1 MKKKLG
7 YLLTA
12 IAVLATGAASMGCL
26 IIVTDEPTA
35 PKSMI
40 D

>member
-12 IAVLATGAASMGCL
+12 VALLASGAASMGCMIIL
-26 IIVTDEPTA
+26 IDEPVA
-35 PKSMI
+35 PKSLI

>member
-1 MKKKLG
+1 MKRTIAKAVAAVA
-7 YLLTA
+7 LLAST
-12 IAVLATGAASMGCL
+12 AASMGC
-26 IIVTDEPTA
+26 IILWADEPVA

>member
-1 MKKKLG
+1 MKKFAAKLLAG
-7 YLLTA
+7 V
-12 IAVLATGAASMGCL
+12 AVLAAGAASVGCFL
-26 IIVTDEPTA
+26 LLMDEPTA

>member
-7 YLLTA
+7 YLLSA
-12 IAVLATGAASMGCL
+12 IAMLATGAASMGCM
-26 IIVTDEPTA
+26 IIFADEPVA

>member
-12 IAVLATGAASMGCL
+12 IAMLATGAASMGCL
-26 IIVTDEPTA
+26 ILLTDEPTA